1 MQRGGELWDSGSNY
15 FFILSTSI
23 TFVIPVLLLV
33 LPWFALLVQV
43 PSLLIAILIAFFNCL
58 SREY

>member
-43 PSLLIAILIAFFNCL
+43 PSFLIPILIVFL
-58 SREY
+58 TV